1 MKWIFFIFFPK
12 ERSFIGYTELDE
24 TDTTQPSGRMGHAIK
39 IQSVD
44 FTNGIV
50 YVQNVGEGTV
60 RIISVSINGML
71 VTISEPV
78 TPYSLIEDKTK
89 GLTIFEIKGLTSGTE
104 RRIKVMCEDGTFTE
118 GTYTVS

>member
-50 YVQNVGEGTV
+50 YVQNVGDGTV
-60 RIISVSINGML
+60 RIISSYINGIL
-71 VTISEPV
+71 VTISEPL
-78 TPYSLIEDKTK
+78 SLTEGKTK
-89 GLTIFEIKGLTSGTE
+89 GLTIPELKGLPTGTE
-104 RRIKVMCEDGTFTE
+104 RRIKVVCEDGAFSE
-118 GTYTVS
+118 GTYTVP

>member
-1 MKWIFFIFFPK
+1 
-12 ERSFIGYTELDE
+12 
-24 TDTTQPSGRMGHAIK
+24 
-39 IQSVD
+39 
-44 FTNGIV
+44 
-50 YVQNVGEGTV
+50 VQNVGEGTV